1 MFLLAWTC
9 FGPRRRAA
17 LRATKPNISARDAP
31 ESLVSPSHPPTLLVL
46 LPDVPTVLIPATPS
60 LASRLPGPPRCPVCP
75 TAQLPRVPW
84 PASLPPLLPGLLA
97 HRPHAVPVPSPT
109 LRSESSAGWRPLRVR
124 RQAREGAMAHL
135 TTRRAGGRYAGG
147 GGAGGALTNTW
158 HVPHPKQVATPFGG
172 RPAVSGG
179 HGSRRQ
185 TTRGGCLIGPR
196 AADDAPGWRSIC
208 RRRGG
213 GGRGSSAFG
222 VLFTQLLKPAM
233 CPMPPGCP

>member
-84 PASLPPLLPGLLA
+84 PASLIPLLPGLLA
-97 HRPHAVPVPSPT
+97 PPPPRCPRPVI
-109 LRSESSAGWRPLRVR
+109 SAAIGEL
-124 RQAREGAMAHL
+124 
-135 TTRRAGGRYAGG
+135 GGVAAAQSAPASKGG
-147 GGAGGALTNTW
+147 GD
-158 HVPHPKQVATPFGG
+158 
-172 RPAVSGG
+172 
-179 HGSRRQ
+179 GSS
-185 TTRGGCLIGPR
+185 
-196 AADDAPGWRSIC
+196 DDAPGWRSIC
-208 RRRGG
+208 RRGG
-213 GGRGSSAFG
+213 CGRGSDQHLARPTPQASCNAVRGASGG
-222 VLFTQLLKPAM
+222 VGGARKPPANDEGRL
-233 CPMPPGCP
+233 PHRPSRR

>member
-1 MFLLAWTC
+1 
-9 FGPRRRAA
+9 
-17 LRATKPNISARDAP
+17 
-31 ESLVSPSHPPTLLVL
+31 
-46 LPDVPTVLIPATPS
+46 
-60 LASRLPGPPRCPVCP
+60 
-75 TAQLPRVPW
+75 
-84 PASLPPLLPGLLA
+84 
-97 HRPHAVPVPSPT
+97 
-109 LRSESSAGWRPLRVR
+109 
-124 RQAREGAMAHL
+124 MAHL

-208 RRRGG
+208 RRGG
-213 GGRGSSAFG
+213 CGRGSSAF
-222 VLFTQLLKPAM
+222 VVQFTQLLKPAM

>member
-1 MFLLAWTC
+1 MSLLVWTC

-17 LRATKPNISARDAP
+17 LPATKPSLSARDAP

-46 LPDVPTVLIPATPS
+46 FPDVPTVLIPATPS

-124 RQAREGAMAHL
+124 RQARGGVCGSSGAPSWRSACS
-135 TTRRAGGRYAGG
+135 RGVCGR
-147 GGAGGALTNTW
+147 ALTSPW
-158 HVPHPKQVATPFGG
+158 HVPHPAQVAAPSGD
-172 RPAVSGG
+172 RPV
-179 HGSRRQ
+179 GSEGSESAGQAR
-185 TTRGGCLIGPR
+185 RGGCLIGPR
-196 AADDAPGWRSIC
+196 AADNEG
-208 RRRGG
+208 RRA
-213 GGRGSSAFG
+213 GGRHAGG
-222 VLFTQLLKPAM
+222 VPA
-233 CPMPPGCP
+233 GL

>member
-1 MFLLAWTC
+1 MCLLVWTC

-17 LRATKPNISARDAP
+17 LPATKPSLSARDAP

-46 LPDVPTVLIPATPS
+46 LPDVPFVLIPATPS

-135 TTRRAGGRYAGG
+135 TTRRAGGRYGLSPTPGTSHTPSKLQRRSGGVRRCRGGTEAAGKRRGAAASSALAPLTTRRAGGRYAGG
-147 GGAGGALTNTW
+147 GGAGGAL
-158 HVPHPKQVATPFGG
+158 VPSEFY
-172 RPAVSGG
+172 
-179 HGSRRQ
+179 
-185 TTRGGCLIGPR
+185 L
-196 AADDAPGWRSIC
+196 RS
-208 RRRGG
+208 
-213 GGRGSSAFG
+213 F
-222 VLFTQLLKPAM
+222 
-233 CPMPPGCP
+233 

>member
-1 MFLLAWTC
+1 MYVRARVSAHKCMLLLVWTC

-17 LRATKPNISARDAP
+17 LPATKPSLSARDAP
-31 ESLVSPSHPPTLLVL
+31 ESLASPSHPPTLLVL

-84 PASLPPLLPGLLA
+84 PASLPPLLPGLLP
-97 HRPHAVPVPSPT
+97 HRPHAAPVPSPT

-172 RPAVSGG
+172 VRRCRGG
-179 HGSRRQ
+179 TEAAGKRRGAAASSALAPL
-185 TTRGGCLIGPR
+185 TTRR
-196 AADDAPGWRSIC
+196 AGDRYA
-208 RRRGG
+208 GG
-213 GGRGSSAFG
+213 GGAGGALVPS
-222 VLFTQLLKPAM
+222 
-233 CPMPPGCP
+233 

>member
-1 MFLLAWTC
+1 MCLLVWTC

-17 LRATKPNISARDAP
+17 LPATKPSLSARDAP
-31 ESLVSPSHPPTLLVL
+31 ESLASPSHPPTLLVL

-124 RQAREGAMAHL
+124 RQAREGAMALL

-147 GGAGGALTNTW
+147 GG
-158 HVPHPKQVATPFGG
+158 
-172 RPAVSGG
+172 
-179 HGSRRQ
+179 
-185 TTRGGCLIGPR
+185 C
-196 AADDAPGWRSIC
+196 
-208 RRRGG
+208 
-213 GGRGSSAFG
+213 GRGSDQHLARPTPQASCNAVRGASGG
-222 VLFTQLLKPAM
+222 VGGARKPPANDEGRL
-233 CPMPPGCP
+233 PHRPSRR